1 MWRFVVALVSVLIIA
16 SIALGQVFDVLYA
29 SEEPVQSDVS
39 EQLSLALPI
48 LKMMAAKE
56 SLPIL
61 EKQPLQITQDDRN
74 ASLRLHSMDEYPLP
88 FQLQQQLQRQ
98 EPVYLETQEQV
109 KVHLLTNNQS
119 ILVYQYDKLAEQDDY
134 RLSLTLIFYFLLVI
148 ILVLFLTP
156 FVRRLMHLS
165 DTAAKFGDGQL
176 EVRLKVG
183 TLWYIRDIELS
194 FNQMANKI
202 NLLMDDIKLLAGGLS
217 HELRTPLARIRMG
230 LDTIVETQDEALRT
244 KYEARVNQ
252 QLDDMEGL
260 LIHMLDFARL
270 QHSLDEATPLP
281 LDLVTAVPNLVD
293 LSFDGAV
300 ELNITPQ
307 QALIHVDQR
316 YFTMA
321 ISNII
326 DNALKY
332 GHSRCMVTIRQEKN
346 EYVVAISD
354 DGNGID
360 ASKAAEVFKPFVRL
374 NRQQCTG
381 FGIGLAFSAKIIARY
396 RGEIFAG
403 VCTELGGTCI
413 TVKFPAL

>member
-1 MWRFVVALVSVLIIA
+1 MWRFVIALVSVLIIA
-16 SIALGQVFDVLYA
+16 SIALGQVFDVLYS
-29 SEEPVQSDVS
+29 SEESAQSDVS
-39 EQLSLALPI
+39 EQLALALPL
-48 LKMMAAKE
+48 LKMMASQE
-56 SLPIL
+56 SHLVFD
-61 EKQPLQITQDDRN
+61 KQLQQRTLGDRN
-74 ASLRLHSMDEYPLP
+74 ASVRLYSVDEYPLP
-88 FQLQQQLQRQ
+88 IQLQQQLQKQ
-98 EPVYLETQEQV
+98 EPVFLETQDHV
-109 KVHLLTNNQS
+109 KVHLLTSDQT
-119 ILVYQYDKLAEQDDY
+119 ILVYQYDKLAEQDSY

-165 DTAAKFGDGQL
+165 DTAAKFGDGEL
-176 EVRLKVG
+176 DVRLKVG

-270 QHSLDEATPLP
+270 QHSLDEATPQP
-281 LDLVTAVPNLVD
+281 LDLVTALPNLVD

-300 ELNITPQ
+300 ELNIILQ
-307 QALIHVDQR
+307 QAFIHVDQR

-332 GHSRCMVTIRQEKN
+332 GHSRCVVTVTQEKN

-360 ASKAAEVFKPFVRL
+360 ESKAAEVFKPFVRL
-374 NRQQCTG
+374 NRQHCTG

-403 VCTELGGTCI
+403 VCAELGGACI